1 MEERSKLVGKVKRR
15 IVCLFMVSVAML
27 LLLLIQV
34 VRDYW
39 KYPRLPM
46 PKPGVGEF
54 KMPGDAVLGIQ

>member
-1 MEERSKLVGKVKRR
+1 
-15 IVCLFMVSVAML
+15 MVSVAML